1 MVTCEQVLKEVSNF
15 LDDDVDSGL
24 RAEIIEHLRGCHR
37 CSVLVD
43 TTRKVI
49 YLAGDDRIFQLP
61 IGYSKRLHDLIDKQ
75 LSK

>member
-15 LDDDVDSGL
+15 LDDDVAPEL
-24 RAEIIEHLRGCHR
+24 RAEIIEHLRHCHR

-43 TTRKVI
+43 STRKVI
-49 YLAGDDRIFQLP
+49 YVAGDERVFELP
-61 IGYSKRLHDLIDKQ
+61 VGYSKRLHDLIDKE

>member
-1 MVTCEQVLKEVSNF
+1 MVTCEQVAREVSNF
-15 LDDDVDSGL
+15 LDDDVDPGL

-49 YLAGDDRIFQLP
+49 YVAGDDRVFELP
-61 IGYSKRLHDLIDKQ
+61 IGYSERLHALIDKR
-75 LSK
+75 LTK

>member
-1 MVTCEQVLKEVSNF
+1 MVTCEQVVKEVSNF
-15 LDDDVDSGL
+15 LDDDVHSKL

-49 YLAGDDRIFQLP
+49 YVAGDDRVFELP
-61 IGYSKRLHDLIDKQ
+61 IGYSERLHDVIDKR
-75 LSK
+75 LTK

>member
-1 MVTCEQVLKEVSNF
+1 MVTCEQVLKELSNF
-15 LDDDVDSGL
+15 LDNDVAPEL
-24 RAEIIEHLRGCHR
+24 RAEIIDHLRGCHR

-49 YLAGDDRIFQLP
+49 YIAGDDRIFQLP
-61 IGYSKRLHDLIDKQ
+61 IGYSERLHAIIDKE